1 MNTRKYTR
9 TTNEAFPKTAEYAA
23 SLERPARY
31 ALRTW
36 PRILSA
42 ACLVLIA
49 MYAVA
54 CTFPTKS

>member
-1 MNTRKYTR
+1 MNTRKYPR
-9 TTNEAFPKTAEYAA
+9 TMNEAFPKTAEYAC
-23 SLERPARY
+23 SIDRPGRY
-31 ALRTW
+31 VLRTW
-36 PRILSA
+36 PRILGA